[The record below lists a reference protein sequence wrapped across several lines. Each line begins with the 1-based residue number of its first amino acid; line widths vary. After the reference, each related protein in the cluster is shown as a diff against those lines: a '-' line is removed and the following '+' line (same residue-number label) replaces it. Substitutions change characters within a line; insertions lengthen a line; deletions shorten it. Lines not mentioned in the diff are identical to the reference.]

1 MRLVHVTTT
10 DISLT
15 LLLGPQLQA
24 FAAAGYEVI
33 GMSAPG
39 PEVDRLRELGIDHV
53 PLHNFTRSMAPHRDA
68 AAMLELIR
76 TLRRVR
82 PEIVHTHNPKP
93 GWFGR
98 PAARIAGVPAVVN
111 TVHGL
116 YAQPGDRWPRRA
128 VVYGLERVT
137 SRFSHA
143 ELVQNPEDI
152 PTLVRLGI
160 PPAKLT
166 VLGNGIDLDRFD
178 PDSFDRRAL
187 RDELGFAPT
196 DVVCGAVGRLVRE
209 KGYGEL
215 FTAAAAVRA
224 QFPAFRLVVAGPSD
238 PGKADAI
245 GTEERALADA
255 AGVTFLGMRRDV
267 ERLYGALDLY
277 VLASHR
283 EGYPRSAMEAA
294 AMGLPV
300 VATNIRGCRQVV
312 DDGRTGVLVPVN
324 NAPALAEALLRL
336 SRDGELRQ
344 RMATASSAKAREQFD
359 QRQVIATTLAVYGRL
374 PGRATAR
381 AAG

>member
-196 DVVCGAVGRLVRE
+196 EVVCGAVGRLVRE

>member
-1 MRLVHVTTT
+1 VRLVHVTTT

-196 DVVCGAVGRLVRE
+196 EVVCGAVGRLVRE

>member
-196 DVVCGAVGRLVRE
+196 EVVCGAVGRLVRE

-215 FTAAAAVRA
+215 FTAAAVVRA

>member
-1 MRLVHVTTT
+1 
-10 DISLT
+10 
-15 LLLGPQLQA
+15 
-24 FAAAGYEVI
+24 
-33 GMSAPG
+33 
-39 PEVDRLRELGIDHV
+39 
-53 PLHNFTRSMAPHRDA
+53 
-68 AAMLELIR
+68 
-76 TLRRVR
+76 
-82 PEIVHTHNPKP
+82 
-93 GWFGR
+93 
-98 PAARIAGVPAVVN
+98 
-111 TVHGL
+111 
-116 YAQPGDRWPRRA
+116 
-128 VVYGLERVT
+128 
-137 SRFSHA
+137 
-143 ELVQNPEDI
+143 
-152 PTLVRLGI
+152 
-160 PPAKLT
+160 

-187 RDELGFAPT
+187 RDQLGFAPT

-238 PGKADAI
+238 PGKADAV
-245 GTEERALADA
+245 GAEELARAEA

-267 ERLYGALDLY
+267 ERLYGALDFY

-344 RMATASSAKAREQFD
+344 RMATASSTKAREQFD
-359 QRQVIATTLAVYGRL
+359 QRQVISTTLAVYERL
-374 PGRATAR
+374 PGRATVR

>member
-1 MRLVHVTTT
+1 VRLVHVTTT

-39 PEVDRLRELGIDHV
+39 PEVERLEALGIHHV
-53 PLHNFTRSMAPHRDA
+53 PLRHFTRSMALHRDA
-68 AAMLELIR
+68 AAMAEMTTSFR
-76 TLRRVR
+76 RLR
-82 PEIVHTHNPKP
+82 PAIVHTHNPKP

-98 PAARIAGVPAVVN
+98 PAARAAGVPVVVN

-116 YAQPGDRWPRRA
+116 YAQPTDPWRRRA
-128 VVYGLERVT
+128 IVYGLERFA

-152 PTLVRLGI
+152 STLVRLGV
-160 PPAKLT
+160 PPDKLT
-166 VLGNGIDLDRFD
+166 VLGNGIDLGRFD
-178 PDSFDRRAL
+178 PSRFDRDVVRA
-187 RDELGFAPT
+187 EFGFTHT

-209 KGYGEL
+209 KGYREL
-215 FTAAAAVRA
+215 FAAAAAVRA
-224 QFPAFRLVVAGPSD
+224 ELPAFRLLIAGPSD

-245 GTEERALADA
+245 GVDEQRRAED
-255 AGVTFLGMRRDV
+255 AGVTFLGMRRDT
-267 ERLYGALDLY
+267 ERLYAALDLY

-294 AMGLPV
+294 AMGLPII
-300 VATNIRGCRQVV
+300 ATNIRGCRQVV
-312 DDGRTGVLVPVN
+312 DDGRTGVLVAVN
-324 NAPALAEALLRL
+324 DAAALARALLRL
-336 SRDGELRQ
+336 SGDRGLRQ
-344 RMATASSAKAREQFD
+344 RMGEDAARRAADQFD
-359 QRQVIATTLAVYGRL
+359 QRRVISTTLEVYERL
-374 PGRATAR
+374 SSPAMVR